1 MISKN
6 SINIPQE
13 LKDEIWDFCR
23 MNDITNVDTFTI
35 NLIKQ
40 GLTIEK
46 YGSSPIPPKIIEKE
60 IIKEIEVIKE
70 VEVPIEKIVQVPVE
84 KIIEKIIEKTVEVP
98 VEKIVEKI
106 ITDDSQ
112 VQEMASKIRNLE
124 LELENTKNNNLKE
137 IGDKEKDLNNK
148 ITLLEKDLEI
158 ERLKTSKSELGKLY
172 QEIENL
178 KALLELEQN
187 RNKYKKEVNTSKKD
201 LYGE

>member
-1 MISKN
+1 
-6 SINIPQE
+6 
-13 LKDEIWDFCR
+13 
-23 MNDITNVDTFTI
+23 
-35 NLIKQ
+35 
-40 GLTIEK
+40 
-46 YGSSPIPPKIIEKE
+46 
-60 IIKEIEVIKE
+60 
-70 VEVPIEKIVQVPVE
+70 
-84 KIIEKIIEKTVEVP
+84 
-98 VEKIVEKI
+98 
-106 ITDDSQ
+106 
-112 VQEMASKIRNLE
+112 MASKIRNLE